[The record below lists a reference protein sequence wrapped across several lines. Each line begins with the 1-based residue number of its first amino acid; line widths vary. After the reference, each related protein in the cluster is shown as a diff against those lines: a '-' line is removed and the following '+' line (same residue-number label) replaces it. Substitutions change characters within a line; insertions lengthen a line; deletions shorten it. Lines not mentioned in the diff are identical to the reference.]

1 VDDGWVAV
9 GPLEQLE
16 DQRAVRVDVDGQPV
30 MLARDGERFFAV
42 ASRCTHQGASLQRG
56 PLKFG
61 AVDQVTCPVHGS
73 VFGLADGRV
82 LRGPAMTPLR
92 AYEVRVTDG
101 RIEVRPRP

>member
-9 GPLEQLE
+9 GQLEQLE
-16 DQRAVRVDVDGQPV
+16 DQRSVRVDVEGQPV

-61 AVDQVTCPVHGS
+61 ALDQVTCPVHGS

-82 LRGPAMTPLR
+82 LRGPATAPL
-92 AYEVRVTDG
+92 AVYDVRVTEG
-101 RIEVRPRP
+101 TLEVRPRP

>member
-1 VDDGWVAV
+1 VDDGWIAV

-30 MLARDGERFFAV
+30 MLARAGERFFAV
-42 ASRCTHQGASLQRG
+42 ASWCTHQGASLQRG

-61 AVDQVTCPVHGS
+61 GLDQVTYPVHGS
-73 VFGLADGRV
+73 VFGLVDGRV